1 MAYKK
6 PLRMYYIDTL
16 TYNELIA
23 THKTITVDKF
33 GEYIYGFGP
42 QHNICKNTTVM
53 VEMNPLNGRQSC
65 IATVNMVN
73 VIYKLNN
80 RKTFLIDDKP
90 YKQYRF
96 VCDDDAVADGN
107 NTITGIYAYN
117 YLMKVILKHYT
128 IEDINKIFDEHSRAK
143 DPQLIQWHKLTAPA
157 KPYHKY
163 HFENAYY
170 FDINAAHTDALME
183 LFPKCKKDFNKM
195 YEKRH
200 ENGGKF
206 KKIFNFFVGYLC
218 RVGRR
223 ETYNWIVQR
232 TTRKLLKFKDELCDD
247 CLSEEN
253 VIYANTDGIF
263 IMNPKIT
270 PESSKMMGEFK
281 LEYHGPVDTYRGRNY
296 TIIQYGDKIKGSCPL
311 SMRKDI
317 DLRKN
322 KAVDFVTNHYKKNG
336 VIVTEY
342 SNVKVVD
349 IDA

>member
-1 MAYKK
+1 
-6 PLRMYYIDTL
+6 MYYIDTL

-53 VEMNPLNGRQSC
+53 VEMNPLNSKPTC
-65 IATVNMVN
+65 IATVNMVSR
-73 VIYKLNN
+73 ILESHKQ
-80 RKTFLIDDKP
+80 KGIDDIDS
-90 YKQYRF
+90 KQYRF
-96 VCDDDAVADGN
+96 VCNDDAVDDGN

-117 YLMKVILKHYT
+117 YLMKVILKQYT
-128 IEDINKIFDEHSRAK
+128 IEAVNKIFDEHSRAK
-143 DPQLIQWHKLTAPA
+143 DPQFIQWHTRRVPDE
-157 KPYHKY
+157 PYKKF
-163 HFENAYY
+163 HFENVYY
-170 FDINAAHTDALME
+170 FDINGAHTDALME
-183 LFPKCKKDFNKM
+183 LFPKCAKDFNKM

-200 ENGGKF
+200 ENGGRF

-232 TTRKLLKFKDELCDD
+232 TTKKLLKFKNELCDD
-247 CLSEEN
+247 RLDEN

-296 TIIQYGDKIKGSCPL
+296 TIIQYGDKIKGNCPL

-322 KAVDFVTNHYKKNG
+322 KAVDYVTNYYKKND
-336 VIVTEY
+336 VIVAEY

-349 IDA
+349 IDAQ